1 MKRIGTLLTF
11 TLVVSSTFSQ
21 VVEAEETLRKQKT
34 DTTLGWRKGAIINV
48 GIAQVSL
55 TNWVAGGQSSIATN
69 ALVSLFANKR
79 IKKGLWENQ
88 LDMGYGILKQG
99 EVNSLRKT
107 DDRIELVSKYGQK
120 INNEWY
126 YAALFNFKTQFTDG
140 FNYPDIS
147 NPISRLMAPGYMLFA
162 LGIEHRPSDKFNM
175 FLAPLTS
182 KNTFVLDETLS
193 NIGSFGVAQGEK
205 FRTEFGGYLRIN
217 YKTKIMEN
225 VGLQTR
231 IDLFSNYLNN
241 PQNIDVNWETLIDLK
256 VNKYISATIGTHI
269 IYDDDIMIAVDR
281 DKDGVLDGV
290 GPRVQFKQL
299 LNVGFSYKF

>member
-1 MKRIGTLLTF
+1 MKKTILSLL
-11 TLVVSSTFSQ
+11 LLISIVSNAQ
-21 VVEAEETLRKQKT
+21 VVEAEESLRKQKT
-34 DTTLGWRKGAIINV
+34 DSTLGWKRGAIINV

-55 TNWVAGGQSSIATN
+55 TNWIAGGQSSIATN
-69 ALVSLFANKR
+69 ALVSLFAHNKL
-79 IKKGLWENQ
+79 KKGLWENQ

-99 EVNSLRKT
+99 QINGIRKT
-107 DDRIELVSKYGQK
+107 DDRIELVSKYGQN
-120 INNEWY
+120 INETWY
-126 YAALFNFKTQFTDG
+126 YAALGNFKTQFTDG
-140 FNYPDIS
+140 FNYPDS
-147 NPISRLMAPGYMLFA
+147 NPISRLMAPGYMLVA
-162 LGIEHRPSDKFNM
+162 LGIEHRPSDKFNI
-175 FLAPLTS
+175 FVAPITS

-193 NIGSFGVAQGEK
+193 NAGSFGVPAGQK
-205 FRTEFGGYLRIN
+205 FRTEFGGYVRMN

-241 PQNIDVNWETLIDLK
+241 PQNIDINWETLIDLK

-281 DKDGVLDGV
+281 NNDGVLDGV
-290 GPRVQFKQL
+290 GPRIQFKQL

>member
-1 MKRIGTLLTF
+1 MKKNILSLFFLTSITSF
-11 TLVVSSTFSQ
+11 AQ
-21 VVEAEETLRKQKT
+21 VVEVEETLRKQKT
-34 DTTLGWRKGAIINV
+34 DTTLGWKKGAIINV
-48 GIAQVSL
+48 GLAQVSL
-55 TNWVAGGQSSIATN
+55 TNWIAGGQSSIATN
-69 ALVSLFANKR
+69 ALVSLFAHNR
-79 IKKGLWENQ
+79 LKKGLWENQ

-99 EVNSLRKT
+99 QVNGVRKT

-120 INNEWY
+120 INKTWY
-126 YAALFNFKTQFTDG
+126 YAALANFKTQFTDG
-140 FNYPDIS
+140 FNYPDVS
-147 NPISRLMAPGYMLFA
+147 SPISRLMAPGYMLVA

-193 NIGSFGVAQGEK
+193 NAGSFGVAPGEK
-205 FRTEFGGYLRIN
+205 FRTEFGGYLRMN
-217 YKTKIMEN
+217 YKTKLMEN

-241 PQNIDVNWETLIDLK
+241 PQNVDVNWETLIDLK

-281 DKDGVLDGV
+281 DKDGIFDGV
-290 GPRVQFKQL
+290 GPRIQFKQL